1 MAADLVQEVL
11 LTKTY
16 EEWTQIFV
24 HMDGQWAGV
33 QTFWELAN
41 DPSLR
46 ANGLVAQV
54 TDADGNPRELIQ
66 SPVLFD
72 QTPPVITRA
81 PTFAEHTDEILTEL
95 GISQERQI
103 ELKIAGIVT

>member
-1 MAADLVQEVL
+1 MIVAEILAS
-11 LTKTY
+11 KTF
-16 EEWTQIFV
+16 EEWLLVFTA
-24 HMDGQWAGV
+24 MDGQWSPV
-33 QTFWELAN
+33 HNTWELSQ

-54 TDADGNPRELIQ
+54 TDVDGVPRELIQ

-72 QTPPVITRA
+72 ESPPEIDRA
-81 PTFAEHTDEILTEL
+81 PQFAEHTDEILSEI
-95 GISQERQI
+95 GISDERLL